1 MPYLVKLHIFSS
13 FIVIALLAFTRFS
26 DVFLSLLRRTTSVV
40 VAPFVSLFESQ
51 WRLLHK
57 WALRSLMSPE
67 EED

>member
-1 MPYLVKLHIFSS
+1 M
-13 FIVIALLAFTRFS
+13 IALLAFTRS
-26 DVFLSLLRRTTSVV
+26 IDAFLSILRRTTSVV

-57 WALRSLMSPE
+57 WAQRSLMSPE